1 MARRGARSRTL
12 QFATVAALTLPLA
25 LAACGS
31 SGNGGSGG
39 SSGGKVTSLRVLDYY
54 NNEPDKT
61 VYANLL
67 NACGSAN
74 GVTIQRE
81 TVPGASLIP
90 KVLQQSSSRTRG
102 GAGAGGS
109 LIPKVLQ
116 QSSSRTLPDVLMLDN
131 PDLQQIAA
139 TGALTPVSDYGLSAD
154 GYIKGVVDAST
165 YQGKLYGLQPI
176 TNSIALFYNKDILS
190 KAGITP
196 PKTWDELRAAAK
208 KLTVGK
214 QYGIAFSAPANYEG
228 TWQFLP
234 FMWSNGGDEK
244 NIATPE
250 TAEALQL
257 WVDLVKDGSASKS
270 VVNWTQADVNDQFKA
285 GNAAMM
291 INGPWQF
298 PVLNA
303 AKNLHYDV
311 VPTPAPQAGKTVVSP
326 LGGETW
332 TIPQTGDKA
341 REQAAAKIVQCLN
354 SNQNQLMLGKER
366 QTVPTKTALQDQF
379 VSQNPSMK
387 AFSQVVESA
396 RARTGELGPD
406 WPKAA
411 TKIYTGIQ
419 SALTGGAAPM
429 ARLEEA
435 QNG

>member
-1 MARRGARSRTL
+1 MIRRTRSIPGRAVL
-12 QFATVAALTLPLA
+12 ASVLTLPLA
-25 LAACGS
+25 LTAC
-31 SGNGGSGG
+31 GGSGG
-39 SSGGKVTSLRVLDYY
+39 TTSSNSGTTTLRVLDYY
-54 NNEPDKT
+54 NNEPGRT
-61 VYANLL
+61 VWQKALE
-67 NACGSAN
+67 ACGQQA
-74 GVTIQRE
+74 GVKISRE
-81 TVPGASLIP
+81 AVPGANLI
-90 KVLQQSSSRTRG
+90 
-102 GAGAGGS
+102 A
-109 LIPKVLQ
+109 KVLQ

-139 TGALTPVSDYGLSAD
+139 TGALTPLSDYGLSAD

-176 TNSIALFYNKDILS
+176 TNSIALFYNKDILA

-196 PKTWDELRAAAK
+196 PKTWDELRADAK
-208 KLTVGK
+208 KLTAGK

-244 NIATPE
+244 NIATPQ
-250 TAEALQL
+250 TAAALQL

-270 VVNWTQADVNDQFKA
+270 VVTWTQADVNDQFKA

-291 INGPWQF
+291 IDGPWQF

-303 AKNLHYDV
+303 DSSLHYGV
-311 VPTPAPQAGKTVVSP
+311 VPTPAPQAGATVVSP

-332 TIPQTGDKA
+332 TVPQTGDKA

-354 SNQNQLMLGKER
+354 SDQNQMLLGKER
-366 QTVPTKTALQDQF
+366 QTVPTKTSLQDQF
-379 VSQNPSMK
+379 VAQNPSMK
-387 AFSQVVESA
+387 AFSQVVETA
-396 RARTGELGPD
+396 RARTGELGAD

-429 ARLEEA
+429 AALQQA

>member
-1 MARRGARSRTL
+1 MELGRTASDSRL
-12 QFATVAALTLPLA
+12 LAALTLPVA
-25 LAACGS
+25 LAACG
-31 SGNGGSGG
+31 GGSGG
-39 SSGGKVTSLRVLDYY
+39 GGGSSSGKVTSLRVLDYY
-54 NNEPDKT
+54 SNEPDKT
-61 VYANLL
+61 VYTNVL

-81 TVPGASLIP
+81 TVPGANLI
-90 KVLQQSSSRTRG
+90 
-102 GAGAGGS
+102 A
-109 LIPKVLQ
+109 KVLQ

-139 TGALTPVSDYGLSAD
+139 TGALTPLSDYGLSAD

-176 TNSIALFYNKDILS
+176 TNSIALFYNKDILA

-196 PKTWDELRAAAK
+196 PTTWDELKADAK
-208 KLTVGK
+208 KLTAGK

-244 NIATPE
+244 NIATPQ

-303 AKNLHYDV
+303 DSSLHYAV
-311 VPTPAPQAGKTVVSP
+311 VPTPAPKAGATVVSP

-332 TIPQTGDKA
+332 TVPQTGDKA

-354 SNQNQLMLGKER
+354 SDQNQMLLGKER

-379 VSQNPSMK
+379 VVPEPVDEGVQPGRRD
-387 AFSQVVESA
+387 
-396 RARTGELGPD
+396 RACPHRRAGRRLAEGGDEDLHGCPVRADRRRCADGSPAAGPE
-406 WPKAA
+406 WLMHA
-411 TKIYTGIQ
+411 
-419 SALTGGAAPM
+419 
-429 ARLEEA
+429 
-435 QNG
+435 

>member
-1 MARRGARSRTL
+1 MSRVPTL
-12 QFATVAALTLPLA
+12 AVIAAVALPLA
-25 LAACGS
+25 VAACG
-31 SGNGGSGG
+31 GGGGG
-39 SSGGKVTSLRVLDYY
+39 SSSSAEVKSLRVLDYY
-54 NNEPDKT
+54 NNEPDKSIYT
-61 VYANLL
+61 KVL
-67 NACGSAN
+67 NACGKAN

-81 TVPGASLIP
+81 AVPGDSLIQ
-90 KVLQQSSSRTRG
+90 KVQQQSSS
-102 GAGAGGS
+102 
-109 LIPKVLQ
+109 K
-116 QSSSRTLPDVLMLDN
+116 TLPDVLMLDN

-139 TGALTPVSDYGLSAD
+139 TGALAPLDQFGLKAD
-154 GYIKGVVDAST
+154 GYVKGVVDASS
-165 YQGKLYGLQPI
+165 YHGKLYGLQPI
-176 TNSIALFYNKDILS
+176 TNSIALFYNKDILA
-190 KAGITP
+190 KAGMTP
-196 PKTWDELRAAAK
+196 PKTWDELEADAK
-208 KLTVGK
+208 KLTTGK

-244 NIATPE
+244 NIATPQ
-250 TAEALQL
+250 TAQALQL
-257 WVDLVKDGSASKS
+257 WVDLVKNGSASKS

-303 AKNLHYDV
+303 DKSLHYDV
-311 VPTPAPQAGKTVVSP
+311 VPTPAPKAGETVVSP

-332 TIPQTGDKA
+332 TVPQTGDKA

-354 SNQNQLMLGKER
+354 SDQNQMALAKER
-366 QTVPTKTALQDQF
+366 QTVPTKAALQDQF
-379 VSQNPSMK
+379 VSQTPSMK
-387 AFSQVVESA
+387 AFSQVVKSA

-419 SALTGGAAPM
+419 SALTGGASPM
-429 ARLEEA
+429 AALQQA